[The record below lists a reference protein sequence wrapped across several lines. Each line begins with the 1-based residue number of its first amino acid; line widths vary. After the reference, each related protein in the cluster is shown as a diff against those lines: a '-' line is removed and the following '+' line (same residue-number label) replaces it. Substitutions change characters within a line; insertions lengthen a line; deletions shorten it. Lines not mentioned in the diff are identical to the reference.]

1 MCSLLI
7 GAVIGAAAGV
17 NERKKM
23 TNARYYEANKERLKK
38 LNMDKY
44 NENKDVILERK
55 KQRYHAK
62 KQNADSSILLNE

>member
-1 MCSLLI
+1 M
-7 GAVIGAAAGV
+7 V

-44 NENKDVILERK
+44 IENKDIILQRK
-55 KQRYHAK
+55 RERYHAK
-62 KQNADSSILLNE
+62 KQTAESSILLNE

>member
-1 MCSLLI
+1 M
-7 GAVIGAAAGV
+7 V

-44 NENKDVILERK
+44 IENKDIILQRK
-55 KQRYHAK
+55 RERYHAK
-62 KQNADSSILLNE
+62 KKSAESSVLLNE

>member
-1 MCSLLI
+1 M
-7 GAVIGAAAGV
+7 V

-44 NENKDVILERK
+44 NEYKDIILQRK
-55 KQRYHAK
+55 KERYHAK
-62 KQNADSSILLNE
+62 KQTAESLSLLNE